1 MWKLHLYSNAEFV
14 FKCRADANTEIS
26 IWPFTIWF
34 LTPWLHSY
42 EDPGYRWQLYPFAYR
57 TQVIYYTFWCSKIN
71 FSMFSIYS
79 VSLKIVCH
87 FSALSCGNLIFMHWF
102 VVKVVYIALSL
113 RARYFALWLRSIN
126 LAIRRVTF
134 YLFINLR
141 SYNFRHWWIW
151 SGIFHLLHKRE
162 LFFGFERL
170 SIHSTWL

>member
-1 MWKLHLYSNAEFV
+1 MTLLTFDFITLTKIYRTFNSKGDLYNVKTTYV
-14 FKCRADANTEIS
+14 FKYRADANAEIS

-57 TQVIYYTFWCSKIN
+57 TQVIYYTFWCSKII

-134 YLFINLR
+134 L
-141 SYNFRHWWIW
+141 S
-151 SGIFHLLHKRE
+151 FHQ
-162 LFFGFERL
+162 FEIL
-170 SIHSTWL
+170 